1 MKSPKWGKHN
11 FYINIKGIYLSKTDH
26 FGQDTQAHLSSFQRR
41 QNVCRVRRP
50 SHDFLG
56 LSSDKVSTVAAKY
69 CL

>member
-41 QNVCRVRRP
+41 QKYAE
-50 SHDFLG
+50 LG
-56 LSSDKVSTVAAKY
+56 DHPMIS
-69 CL
+69 